1 MRSSHPVLKSL
12 PAESLASHL
21 ILAFTIALLI
31 FGCDTAWAAK
41 KPEPV
46 YQDAVLKNFHT
57 EQQGKFCTT
66 SGNTNGTVNA
76 NTDSDGNTNG
86 TVNATSSAST
96 SCSPRMVAY
105 YTVVMGE
112 HVFTLS
118 PATSSGKKA
127 AKVGTAMLTF
137 GIGAIV
143 WNAFDKN
150 SSLYGVLPE
159 TPVKMRSES
168 GAVYIKVG
176 KRESEYKIVAM
187 Q

>member
-1 MRSSHPVLKSL
+1 MRSFQPALKSL
-12 PAESLASHL
+12 SAKSSAMLPIFTL
-21 ILAFTIALLI
+21 IIALLAS
-31 FGCDTAWAAK
+31 GCGTAWAQK

-46 YQDAVLKNFHT
+46 YQDAVLKDFHT

-86 TVNATSSAST
+86 TVNTTSSAST
-96 SCSPRMVAY
+96 SCRPRMVAY

-112 HVFTLS
+112 HVFTLT
-118 PATSSGKKA
+118 PTISSGKSA

-150 SSLYGVLPE
+150 SALYGVLPG
-159 TPVKMRSES
+159 TPIKMRSES
-168 GAVYIKVG
+168 GTVYIKVG
-176 KRESEYKIVAM
+176 KRETEYKIVAM

>member
-1 MRSSHPVLKSL
+1 MPSSHPVLKSL
-12 PAESLASHL
+12 PVKSLASLL
-21 ILAFTIALLI
+21 ILAFTITLLA
-31 FGCDTAWAAK
+31 FGCGTARAAK

-46 YQDAVLKNFHT
+46 YQDAVLKDFHT
-57 EQQGKFCTT
+57 EQHGKFCTT
-66 SGNTNGTVNA
+66 SGDTNGTVKA
-76 NTDSDGNTNG
+76 NTDSDGDTNG
-86 TVNATSSAST
+86 TVTATSSAST

-112 HVFTLS
+112 HVFTLT

-150 SSLYGVLPE
+150 SALYGVLPG
-159 TPVKMRSES
+159 TPIKMRSES
-168 GAVYIKVG
+168 GTVYVQVG

>member
-1 MRSSHPVLKSL
+1 MRSFQPVSESRPTKSAAML
-12 PAESLASHL
+12 S
-21 ILAFTIALLI
+21 IFTFTIALLV
-31 FGCDTAWAAK
+31 FGCGTAWATK

-66 SGNTNGTVNA
+66 SGDTNGTVNA
-76 NTDSDGNTNG
+76 NTDSDGHTNG
-86 TVNATSSAST
+86 TVNTTSSAST

-150 SSLYGVLPE
+150 SALYGVLPG
-159 TPVKMRSES
+159 TPIKMRSES
-168 GAVYIKVG
+168 GTVYVKVG
-176 KRESEYKIVAM
+176 KRESEYKLVSA